1 MKTCV
6 ACGTENPEQARFCLG
21 CGSPLADAAPA
32 VAPSEERK
40 VITAIFVDLVG
51 STARS
56 EQLDPEDVK
65 ALVAPYHARV
75 RAELERHGGTFEK
88 FSGDAVLALFGSPK
102 AHEDDP
108 ERAVRAALGVRSAI
122 AELNAEDEWLDL
134 HIRIGIHTGE
144 ALVML
149 GARPSEGEWSAAGD
163 VLNTAARIQ
172 SAAPVNGILV
182 GELTYEATRDEI
194 DFREAEPVAAKGK
207 SEPVRVWEV
216 VGMKEA
222 AQMPAADAV
231 TFVGREREANALM
244 EVWNTAIAERRPGLV
259 TVVGPPGIGKS
270 RLVAE
275 FAQRAGKEGRV
286 HWGRCLSY
294 GEGITYWPVT
304 EVVRSAAGIRQGD
317 GREAIAGK
325 LEGFLATL
333 GTDDLDELRTIAAGL
348 SNLTGIPTTPRG
360 TYAAGEISQGEL
372 HWGIRRMLQ
381 LLASQEPTALV
392 LEDLHWAEP
401 TLLELIAYITA
412 DEAEAPLAIVCS
424 SRPELAETAPGF
436 LGTDG
441 RRHTIELETFDRETA
456 AALLADLLGDKS
468 LAETRFAETLITNAG
483 GNPLFLEETVR
494 MLRDRGLVDAERWRS
509 ADVGE
514 LPVPTSVQGLISSR
528 LDRLEGGEKHL
539 AHNAAVVGAIFWTGA
554 VAHLGAQD
562 GAPPPDLR
570 PGLETLEQRDFVLHS
585 DISTVAGEDEY
596 AFKHI
601 LMRDVAYG
609 QIPKGRRAELHV
621 RFSDWIELLPE
632 SADEFVELVAWHLEQ
647 ACRLS
652 REVAR
657 SPIEPPLLE
666 AANALAQAAR
676 RAERREGLNEAERY
690 YTRALDVLRD
700 AHPDVQLEL
709 RLRRAD
715 IMMMLGRLKEA
726 CEELEEVAAAASGL
740 ERPDVECEASL
751 LLGDIDQRQGRAA
764 EAHRRLAEA
773 ETLAASTHNA
783 YLRGK
788 VAFVLAALV
797 ADFDGEHDRAI
808 ESLRAGIATAE
819 EIEDTSLVAE
829 GHLRLAAILMNRG
842 QLAEAETELRRCLE
856 LARDLG
862 SHRVEAEATSWLGMI
877 TYHRGD
883 PEEGEKLCRQAHQ
896 WFERTGDTYFQVQN
910 LVRGLALF
918 ALADRRPD
926 DAERWLREAVPVA
939 LQIGGWVVVEV
950 YRYLVEALVAQ
961 ERLDDARELVAF
973 AARNV
978 PEEDAYARS
987 SLLMA
992 EAIVATATN
1001 EPNTASTAFSEALR
1015 LVEELDMPLELA
1027 DARMALGLSL
1037 REFGDVTGARAEL
1050 ERARTMFVRIG
1061 ATTRQDAIDR
1071 ELEELAPGPAPAGPG
1086 AM

>member
-1 MKTCV
+1 VKVCT

-32 VAPSEERK
+32 AAPSEERK

-65 ALVAPYHARV
+65 ALVAPYHTRV

-108 ERAVRAALGVRSAI
+108 ERAVRAALSVQAAI
-122 AELNAEDEWLDL
+122 TELNAEDEWLEL
-134 HIRIGIHTGE
+134 NIRIGIHTGE

-182 GELTYEATRDEI
+182 GELTYEATRSVIEYRDA
-194 DFREAEPVAAKGK
+194 DPVAAKGK
-207 SEPVRVWEV
+207 SEPVRVWEALGV
-216 VGMKEA
+216 KEEA
-222 AQMPAADAV
+222 HAPAADAV
-231 TFVGREREANALM
+231 TFVGREREAGILQELWAG
-244 EVWNTAIAERRPGLV
+244 AIAERRPGLV
-259 TVVGPPGIGKS
+259 TLVGPPGIGKS
-270 RLVAE
+270 RLLAE
-275 FAQRAGKEGRV
+275 FSQHAAQEGCV
-286 HWGRCLSY
+286 YWGRCLSY

-304 EVVRSAAGIRQGD
+304 EIVRSAAGILQGD
-317 GREAIAGK
+317 GRETIAGK
-325 LEGFLATL
+325 LEGFLGTL
-333 GTDDLDELRTIAAGL
+333 DTDDLDELRTIAAGL

-360 TYAAGEISQGEL
+360 TYAAGQISQGEL

-381 LLASQEPTALV
+381 LLAAREPTALI

-401 TLLELIAYITA
+401 TLLELIAYIVA
-412 DEAEAPLAIVCS
+412 DEADAPLAIVCS
-424 SRPELAETAPGF
+424 TRPELAETAPGF
-436 LGTDG
+436 LNAEG
-441 RRHTIELETFDRETA
+441 RRQKLELGNLDRGTA
-456 AALLADLLGDKS
+456 AALLADLLGDLS
-468 LAETRFAETLITNAG
+468 LAETPFAQTLIDNAG

-509 ADVGE
+509 EEVGE

-528 LDRLEGGEKHL
+528 LDRLDGADKHL
-539 AHNAAVVGAIFWTGA
+539 AHNAAVVGAIFWAGA
-554 VAHLGAQD
+554 VGHLGAED
-562 GAPPPDLR
+562 GQSPDPR

-585 DISTVAGEDEY
+585 DASTIAGEDEY
-596 AFKHI
+596 AFKHV

-621 RFSDWIELLPE
+621 RFSDWIETLPE
-632 SADEFVELVAWHLEQ
+632 SADEFVELLAWHLEQ

-666 AANALAQAAR
+666 AARALAQAAG
-676 RAERREGLNEAERY
+676 RAERREGLHEAERY
-690 YTRALDVLRD
+690 YTRALDVLGE
-700 AHPDVQLEL
+700 AHPDLQLEL

-715 IMMMLGRLKEA
+715 IMMMVGGLKEA
-726 CEELEEVAAAASGL
+726 GEELEEVVEAAPGL
-740 ERPDVECEASL
+740 ERRDVECEALL

-773 ETLAASTHNA
+773 QDLAASIGDA
-783 YLRGK
+783 YLRSK
-788 VAFVLAALV
+788 VAFVFAALV

-808 ESLRAGIATAE
+808 ELLRAGMATAE
-819 EIEDTSLVAE
+819 EIRDTPLVAE
-829 GHLRLAAILMNRG
+829 GHLRLAAILMIRG
-842 QLAEAETELRRCLE
+842 ELAESENELKRCLE

-877 TYHRGD
+877 IYHRGD
-883 PEEGEKLCRQAHQ
+883 PEEGERLCRQARQ
-896 WFERTGDTYFQVQN
+896 WFERTADTYFQVQN
-910 LVRGLALF
+910 IVRGLALF
-918 ALADRRPD
+918 ALADGRAD
-926 DAERWLREAVPVA
+926 EAEARLREAVPVA
-939 LQIGGWVVVEV
+939 LQIGGWVVIEV

-992 EAIVATATN
+992 EALVATATG
-1001 EPNTASTAFSEALR
+1001 ESATAATAFAEALR
-1015 LVEELDMPLELA
+1015 LIEELDMPLELA

-1037 REFGDVTGARAEL
+1037 RAFGDVMGARAEL

-1061 ATTRQDAIDR
+1061 ATTRQEAIDR
-1071 ELEELAPGPAPAGPG
+1071 ELEELVEGPAPAGPSTL
-1086 AM
+1086 